1 MRQSFILSCVH
12 GLERHFD
19 RVMNNKYRW
28 RSGDWVCSLLRGC
41 SRVLTGFDFLLKQ
54 VALILFSSLTETIG
68 DLLRPHFATLQSV
81 FISGLND
88 QQSNR
93 VRVAALK

>member
-1 MRQSFILSCVH
+1 MAF
-12 GLERHFD
+12 
-19 RVMNNKYRW
+19 
-28 RSGDWVCSLLRGC
+28 
-41 SRVLTGFDFLLKQ
+41 FLKNQ

>member
-1 MRQSFILSCVH
+1 MR
-12 GLERHFD
+12 
-19 RVMNNKYRW
+19 
-28 RSGDWVCSLLRGC
+28 VCQIGI
-41 SRVLTGFDFLLKQ
+41 Q

-81 FISGLND
+81 FVNGLND

-93 VRVAALK
+93 VRVAALKYALCTYHLHFFGICEAAAQ